1 MQSLLK
7 IIHHDEFWSTSPAML
22 LVLVT
27 QVHSNTPGK
36 WFCDD
41 DVDEDNK
48 LLSEYAAPDI

>member
-1 MQSLLK
+1 MQNLLK
-7 IIHHDEFWSTSPAML
+7 FIHHDEFWSTSPAML

-27 QVHSNTPGK
+27 QVHSNMPGK